1 MAIKSKLTPLERE
14 TRNHLV
20 RNMSQFGLTNLV
32 ISRIMN
38 MSESTVSRVIDAEV
52 RQDI

>member
-1 MAIKSKLTPLERE
+1 MAKKSKLTPLERE
-14 TRNHLV
+14 TRNSMVCH
-20 RNMSQFGLTNLV
+20 MSQYGHTNLS

-52 RQDI
+52 SQDI